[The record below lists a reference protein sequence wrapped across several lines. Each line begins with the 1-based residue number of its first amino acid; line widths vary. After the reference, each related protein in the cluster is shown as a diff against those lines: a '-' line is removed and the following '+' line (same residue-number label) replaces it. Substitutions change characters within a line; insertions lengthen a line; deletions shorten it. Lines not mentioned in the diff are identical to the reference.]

1 VPFCAAALEA
11 LIANNT
17 ATASALMRVD
27 LPLDLGRRSQALLI
41 LRLADLRQLPDA
53 GAWLLRVIAA
63 RGATGRSMVGLTGFH
78 GPPDVAGTVELGYE
92 VDPAHRRRG
101 YAVEA
106 AAALADWALTDGRA
120 RRVVAAI
127 RPDNE
132 GSLAVAR
139 RLGFTPA
146 GSRWDAVDGTALLFE
161 RRSPSPVPRAEQRW
175 EDGPANPRRRLDR

>member
-1 VPFCAAALEA
+1 VTLVDTTIRTARLDLVPFTAAALEA
-11 LIANNT
+11 LIANDA
-17 ATASALMRVD
+17 ATASSLMDVE
-27 LPLDLGRRSQALLI
+27 LPADLGRRAQALLI
-41 LRLADLRQLPDA
+41 LRLADLRQRPDA
-53 GAWLLRVIAA
+53 GAWLLRTIAA
-63 RGATGRSMVGLTGFH
+63 RAARGRVMVGLTGFH
-78 GPPDVAGTVELGYE
+78 GPPDAAGTAELGYE

-106 AAALADWALTDGRA
+106 AGALAEWALRTGLV

-132 GSLAVAR
+132 ASLAVAR

-161 RRSPSPVPRAEQRW
+161 RRSPVARGGS
-175 EDGPANPRRRLDR
+175 